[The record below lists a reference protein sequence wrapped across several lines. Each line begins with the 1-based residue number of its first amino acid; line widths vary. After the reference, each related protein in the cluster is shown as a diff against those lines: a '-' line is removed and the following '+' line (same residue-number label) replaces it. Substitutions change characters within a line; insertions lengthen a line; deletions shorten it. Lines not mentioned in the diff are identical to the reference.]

1 MSPRAFLFPLC
12 RIFIILPSNVSLPKN
27 NISDFMANNIQT
39 FTGRVLLD
47 DKQAK
52 QTIELLTRS
61 LEELKKKRKEAVAK
75 GEDIK
80 EFDRQIKQTSASINA
95 LKTNQQQVN
104 ETLKNLSS
112 ASYKE
117 LNVAMRSL
125 QKQLRSGAVE
135 RNSEE
140 WKKLQGVLKK
150 VKAEMQH
157 INDEG
162 KVSKSLFS
170 RMWDGLNKNWGAF
183 TQIIGSVTTLT
194 LTLRA
199 AAQAYADME
208 ESMADVRKYTGQT
221 DEQVHQMNEDF
232 KRMDTRTAREQLNEL
247 AGSAGRLGIT
257 SKEMIEEF
265 VDGADKINVALGDD
279 LGKGAV
285 DKIGK
290 LAQMFGEDKTKGL
303 RGAMLA
309 TGSAV
314 NELAQSSS
322 ANAGYIV
329 DFTADLSG
337 VGIQAGMT
345 QAQLMGLASAL
356 DQNMQEEATSATV
369 FSQLITKMY
378 QEPAKFAKI
387 AGMQVKEFSNLMKTN
402 ANEGLM
408 KFMQAMKSKGG
419 FAEMAPMFEEMQLNG
434 TRAVGVLS
442 AVATHLD
449 QVKEAQDIATKSYA
463 DGTSVLN
470 EFNTQNTTVQ
480 AELDKAKKRFQDLTI
495 ELGEKLIPAMKYG
508 ITSFS
513 LTIKVMSTLI
523 TFTQQHAKQIVV
535 LSSLIAF
542 CTALW
547 YKEMIAIKAKNTLM
561 NIAKAVEKAYATSVK
576 LVQAAMVAFNATV
589 ALCKSGM
596 QGYISVMN
604 AAKAANM
611 TNPWAALATVVT
623 VVGVAIYGAV
633 KAFSAYNEAMRNNTQ
648 EAKNNKAVA
657 EQQATLAKKVSDAT
671 IDERNKIDMLNKI
684 IHSNAYTVDERR
696 TAIANLQQIVP
707 QYHASISKE
716 GKLYND
722 NIEVITQYINKLN
735 DAAMAEAIY
744 EKKAEINK
752 KRLELKTIETR
763 IRGSLKAVKAERDAH
778 PERYTTERYY
788 RPSFGPGSEGNEFY
802 HDSDALKSN
811 KKQEQIHTKRLQNVL
826 SQEKTLDA
834 EDRALDA
841 TINSNKQIR
850 SALKTVIKK
859 NTQIQKEN
867 AVVSTPSSGHTMT
880 EKERKAAEK
889 EKKKR
894 EAAARKAEAKRKA
907 DMKKEL
913 DDAKKANQAEEL
925 EAKTLYSTGQIRLA
939 EYNDRM
945 KTIKERG
952 LQARLDIL
960 KKYGEAES
968 EEYKRLNA
976 EKENIAADYEKKQTQ
991 DLADLEYD
999 RQVAEQAI
1007 TAEYYN
1013 KDSDLYHNED
1023 AVNEALFQLDQT
1035 FLKEKQSLYLKSSD
1049 EYWQIAREIE
1059 RSQQSRQYDLQKQ
1072 HDEKLLQLRQEYGKM
1087 GNEEQMQLE
1096 MAGLDAVHKAGLI
1109 SEEEYQRMKLGI
1121 ANKYASYKPTADE
1134 QRKEDANTAIDTAKK
1149 MTKGYSDNNNAMG
1162 SDNLATIAGGA
1173 IAAIQQQKMVNDNLK
1188 KLRDED
1194 KISEQQY
1201 QDAKRQMNKETY
1213 QEIAAVAGAAFSS
1226 INNMMS
1232 AASAYSQ
1239 ACSDLEVAKIEK
1251 NYDKQISAAG
1261 NNSAKK
1267 KRLEAKRDKEV
1278 AAAKSKAN
1286 KKSMKIEVA
1295 QAIASTAMAAIN
1307 AYSSAAAIPVVGHV
1321 IAPIAAGLAT
1331 AAGML
1336 QVATIKKQHQAEAA
1350 GYYEGGFTGPGNY
1363 KKEAG
1368 VVHAGEFV
1376 ANHNTVNNP
1385 QLLPALQLIDMA
1397 QRNNTVASLTAQDV
1411 SRAMGTGSAAVV
1423 APVVNVQGGD
1433 TEQVGASLDSVH
1445 TTIDRL
1451 NQQLNAGIKSYVVIT
1466 GPDGF
1471 DRQWSQYQKMKSN
1484 K

>member
-1 MSPRAFLFPLC
+1 
-12 RIFIILPSNVSLPKN
+12 
-27 NISDFMANNIQT
+27 MANNTQT
-39 FTGRVLLD
+39 FVGRVLLD

-52 QTIELLTRS
+52 QTIALLEKQ
-61 LEELKKKRKEAVAK
+61 LEQVKQKKADTFNKGGDTQAFDKE
-75 GEDIK
+75 IN
-80 EFDRQIKQTSASINA
+80 RINA
-95 LKTNQQQVN
+95 SLKTLRTNQEQVN
-104 ETLKNLSS
+104 KTFNNLSS

-117 LNVAMRSL
+117 LSATMKAV

-140 WKKLQGVLKK
+140 WKRLQKKLKEVKSEMAAINNELKESIGVWGRLR
-150 VKAEMQH
+150 
-157 INDEG
+157 NT
-162 KVSKSLFS
+162 
-170 RMWDGLNKNWGAF
+170 LNTNWGAI
-183 TQIIGSVTTLT
+183 TQIIIGYN
-194 LTLRA
+194 TLRDTIRKC
-199 AAQAYADME
+199 AQAYAGME
-208 ESMADVRKYTGQT
+208 ESMANVRKYTGQT
-221 DEQVHQMNEDF
+221 DEEVHRMNEDF

-257 SKEMIEEF
+257 SKDMIEEF

-279 LGKGAV
+279 LGEGAV

-314 NELAQSSS
+314 NELAQNSS

-387 AGMQVKEFSNLMKTN
+387 AGVEVTKFSNLMKTN

-408 KFMQAMKSKGG
+408 TFLSAMKSRGG

-442 AVATHLD
+442 AVASHLD
-449 QVKEAQDIATKSYA
+449 QVRTAQDLATQSYA
-463 DGTSVLN
+463 SGTSVIN
-470 EFNTQNTTVQ
+470 EFNVQNNTVQ
-480 AELDKAKKRFQDLTI
+480 AQLDKAKKRFEDLTV
-495 ELGEKLIPAMKYG
+495 ELGEQLIPVTRYAISTLSIG
-508 ITSFS
+508 IHV
-513 LTIKVMSTLI
+513 LSTLI
-523 TFTQQHAKQIVV
+523 TFTVTHVKQLAIIG
-535 LSSLIAF
+535 SAIAV

-547 YKEMIAIKAKNTLM
+547 YKETIAIKLRTAAAAAN
-561 NIAKAVEKAYATSVK
+561 AAVDKAYIATTT
-576 LVQAAMVAFNATV
+576 LLRTAMVALQATW
-589 ALCKSGM
+589 ALLTKGV
-596 QGYISVMN
+596 QGYIVVMR
-604 AAKAANM
+604 AARLASL
-611 TNPWAALATVVT
+611 TNPWAALATVLT
-623 VVGVAIYGAV
+623 VVGVAVYGTV
-633 KAFSAYNEAMRNNTQ
+633 KAFTSYNETLRNNTQ

-657 EQQATLAKKVSDAT
+657 EQQASLAKKVSDAT

-696 TAIANLQQIVP
+696 SAIANLQKIIP
-707 QYHASISKE
+707 NYHASISNE

-752 KRLELKTIETR
+752 KRLELKTRETR
-763 IRGSLKAVKAERDAH
+763 IKGSLKAVQAERDAH
-778 PERYTTERYY
+778 PERYTSEKIF
-788 RPSFGPGSEGNEFY
+788 RPSFGPGSESSYFTK
-802 HDSDALKSN
+802 DSEALKTN
-811 KKQEQIHTKRLQNVL
+811 KKQEEIHKKRLKTVL
-826 SQEKTLDA
+826 SEEKTLDA
-834 EDRALDA
+834 QEAALDL
-841 TINSNKQIR
+841 TIKNNKQIR
-850 SALKTVIKK
+850 KALTTVIKK
-859 NTQIQKEN
+859 NTKMD
-867 AVVSTPSSGHTMT
+867 SGNGTVGSGGHYPT
-880 EKERKAAEK
+880 EKERKATEK
-889 EKKKR
+889 ERKNR
-894 EAAARKAEAKRKA
+894 EAAARKAEIKRKA
-907 DMKKEL
+907 DLKKEL
-913 DDAKKANQAEEL
+913 DDAKKSTEAQQL
-925 EAKTLYSTGQIRLA
+925 EATTLYSTGQIRLA

-945 KTIKERG
+945 ARIKEQG
-952 LQARLDIL
+952 LQQRMDIL
-960 KKYGEAES
+960 RKYGEAES

-976 EKENIAADYEKKQTQ
+976 QKEKISADYERKQTQ
-991 DLADLEYD
+991 DLQDLEYD

-1013 KDSDLYHNED
+1013 KDSDLYHNES
-1023 AVNEALFQLDQT
+1023 AINEALFQLDQT
-1035 FLKEKQSLYLKSSD
+1035 FLKEKQALYLKSSD

-1059 RSQQSRQYDLQKQ
+1059 RSEQQHQYDRQKQ
-1072 HDEKLLQLRQEYGKM
+1072 YDDTLMQLKQEYLTL
-1087 GNEEQMQLE
+1087 GNEQQMQLE
-1096 MAGLDAVHKAGLI
+1096 LAGLDEVHKAGLV
-1109 SEEEYQRMKLGI
+1109 SEEEYQRMKMGI
-1121 ANKYASYKPTADE
+1121 ANKYASYKPDAKDQAKDDATTAL
-1134 QRKEDANTAIDTAKK
+1134 DTAKK
-1149 MTKGYSDNNNAMG
+1149 MTRQTDDRSGSLG

-1173 IAAIQQQKMVNDNLK
+1173 IAAIQQQKMVNDNLQ
-1188 KLRDED
+1188 KLREED
-1194 KISEQQY
+1194 KISEQAY
-1201 QDAKRQMNKETY
+1201 QDAKKQMNQETY
-1213 QEIAAVAGAAFSS
+1213 KNIAAIAGAAFSS
-1226 INNMMS
+1226 ISSMMG

-1239 ACSDLEVAKIEK
+1239 ACSDLEVAKIQA

-1267 KRLEAKRDKEV
+1267 KRLEAKRDKEIS
-1278 AAAKSKAN
+1278 AAKTKAN
-1286 KKSMKIEVA
+1286 KKAMKIEIA
-1295 QAIASTAMAAIN
+1295 QAVASTAMSAIN
-1307 AYSSAAAIPVVGHV
+1307 AYSSAAAIPVVGNA

-1336 QVATIKKQHQAEAA
+1336 QIATIKKQHQAEAA
-1350 GYYEGGFTGPGNY
+1350 GYYEGGFTGPGHW

-1376 ANHNTVNNP
+1376 ANHNAVNNP
-1385 QLLPALQLIDMA
+1385 QLLPALQLIDAA

-1423 APVVNVQGGD
+1423 APVVNVNAD
-1433 TEQVGASLDSVH
+1433 NELVGASLDNVSS
-1445 TTIDRL
+1445 TIERL
-1451 NQQLNAGIKSYVVIT
+1451 NEQLNLGIKSYVVIT

-1471 DRQWSQYQKMKSN
+1471 DRKWSQYQKMKSN

>member
-1 MSPRAFLFPLC
+1 
-12 RIFIILPSNVSLPKN
+12 
-27 NISDFMANNIQT
+27 MANNTQT
-39 FTGRVLLD
+39 FVGRVLLD

-52 QTIELLTRS
+52 QTIALLEKQLEQVKQKKADTFNKGGDTRAFD
-61 LEELKKKRKEAVAK
+61 KE
-75 GEDIK
+75 IN
-80 EFDRQIKQTSASINA
+80 RINA
-95 LKTNQQQVN
+95 SLKTLRTNQEQVN
-104 ETLKNLSS
+104 KTFNNLSS

-117 LNVAMRSL
+117 LSATMKAV

-140 WKKLQGVLKK
+140 WKRLQKKLKEVKSEMAAINNESKESIGVWGRLR
-150 VKAEMQH
+150 
-157 INDEG
+157 NT
-162 KVSKSLFS
+162 
-170 RMWDGLNKNWGAF
+170 LNTNWGAI
-183 TQIIGSVTTLT
+183 TQIIIGYN
-194 LTLRA
+194 TLRDTIRKC
-199 AAQAYADME
+199 AQAYADME
-208 ESMADVRKYTGQT
+208 ESMANVRKYTGQT
-221 DEQVHQMNEDF
+221 DEEVHRMNEDF

-257 SKEMIEEF
+257 SKDMIEEF

-279 LGKGAV
+279 LGEGAV

-314 NELAQSSS
+314 NELAQNSS

-387 AGMQVKEFSNLMKTN
+387 AGVEVTKFSNLMKTN

-408 KFMQAMKSKGG
+408 TFLSAMKSRGG

-442 AVATHLD
+442 AVASHLD
-449 QVKEAQDIATKSYA
+449 QVRTAQDLATQSYA
-463 DGTSVLN
+463 SGTSVIN
-470 EFNTQNTTVQ
+470 EFNVQNNTVQ
-480 AELDKAKKRFQDLTI
+480 AQLDKAKKRFEDLTV
-495 ELGEKLIPAMKYG
+495 ELGEQLIPVTRYAISTLSIG
-508 ITSFS
+508 IHV
-513 LTIKVMSTLI
+513 LSTLI
-523 TFTQQHAKQIVV
+523 TFTVTHVKQLTIIG
-535 LSSLIAF
+535 SAIAV

-547 YKEMIAIKAKNTLM
+547 YKETIAIKLRTAAAAAN
-561 NIAKAVEKAYATSVK
+561 AAVDKAYIATTT
-576 LVQAAMVAFNATV
+576 LLRTAMVALQATW
-589 ALCKSGM
+589 ALLTKGV
-596 QGYISVMN
+596 QGYIVVMR
-604 AAKAANM
+604 AARLASL
-611 TNPWAALATVVT
+611 TNPWAALATVLT
-623 VVGVAIYGAV
+623 VVGVAVYGTV
-633 KAFSAYNEAMRNNTQ
+633 KAFASYNETLRNNTQ
-648 EAKNNKAVA
+648 EAKNNRAVA
-657 EQQATLAKKVSDAT
+657 EQQASLAKKVSDAT

-696 TAIANLQQIVP
+696 SAIANLQKIIP
-707 QYHASISKE
+707 NYHASISNE

-752 KRLELKTIETR
+752 KRLELKTRETR
-763 IRGSLKAVKAERDAH
+763 IKGSLKAVQAERDAH
-778 PERYTTERYY
+778 PERYTSEKIF
-788 RPSFGPGSEGNEFY
+788 RPSFGPGSESSYFTK
-802 HDSDALKSN
+802 DSEALKTN
-811 KKQEQIHTKRLQNVL
+811 KKQEEIHKKRLKTVQ
-826 SQEKTLDA
+826 SEEKTLDA
-834 EDRALDA
+834 QEAALDL
-841 TINSNKQIR
+841 TIKNNKQIR
-850 SALKTVIKK
+850 KALTTVIKK
-859 NTQIQKEN
+859 NTKMD
-867 AVVSTPSSGHTMT
+867 SGNGTVGSGGHYPT
-880 EKERKAAEK
+880 EKERKATEK
-889 EKKKR
+889 ERKKR
-894 EAAARKAEAKRKA
+894 EAAARKAEIKRKA
-907 DMKKEL
+907 DLKKEL
-913 DDAKKANQAEEL
+913 DDAKKSTEAQQL
-925 EAKTLYSTGQIRLA
+925 EATTLYSTGQIRLA

-945 KTIKERG
+945 AKIKEQG
-952 LQARLDIL
+952 LQQRMDIL
-960 KKYGEAES
+960 RKYGEAES

-976 EKENIAADYEKKQTQ
+976 QKEKISADYERKQTQ
-991 DLADLEYD
+991 DLQDLEYD

-1013 KDSDLYHNED
+1013 KDSDLYHNES
-1023 AVNEALFQLDQT
+1023 AINEALFQLDQT
-1035 FLKEKQSLYLKSSD
+1035 FLKEKQALYLKSSD

-1059 RSQQSRQYDLQKQ
+1059 RSEQQHQYDRQKQ
-1072 HDEKLLQLRQEYGKM
+1072 YDDTLMQLKQEYLTL
-1087 GNEEQMQLE
+1087 GNEQQMQLE
-1096 MAGLDAVHKAGLI
+1096 LAGLDEVHKAGLV
-1109 SEEEYQRMKLGI
+1109 SEEEYQRMKMGI
-1121 ANKYASYKPTADE
+1121 ANKYASYKPDAKD
-1134 QRKEDANTAIDTAKK
+1134 QAKDDANTALDTAKK
-1149 MTKGYSDNNNAMG
+1149 MTRQTDDRSGSLG

-1173 IAAIQQQKMVNDNLK
+1173 IAAIQQQKMVNDNLQ
-1188 KLRDED
+1188 KLREED
-1194 KISEQQY
+1194 KISEQAY
-1201 QDAKRQMNKETY
+1201 QDAKKQMNQETY
-1213 QEIAAVAGAAFSS
+1213 KNIAAIAGAAFSS
-1226 INNMMS
+1226 ISSMMG

-1239 ACSDLEVAKIEK
+1239 ACSDLEVAKIQA

-1267 KRLEAKRDKEV
+1267 KRLEAKRDKEIS
-1278 AAAKSKAN
+1278 AAKTKAN
-1286 KKSMKIEVA
+1286 KKAMKIEIA
-1295 QAIASTAMAAIN
+1295 QAVASTAMSAIN
-1307 AYSSAAAIPVVGHV
+1307 AYSSAAAIPTVGYI

-1336 QVATIKKQHQAEAA
+1336 QIATIKKQHQAEAA
-1350 GYYEGGFTGPGNY
+1350 GYYEGGFTGPGHW

-1376 ANHNTVNNP
+1376 ANHNAVNNP
-1385 QLLPALQLIDMA
+1385 QLLPALQLIDAA

-1423 APVVNVQGGD
+1423 APVVNVNAD
-1433 TEQVGASLDSVH
+1433 NELVGASLDNVSS
-1445 TTIDRL
+1445 TIERL
-1451 NQQLNAGIKSYVVIT
+1451 NEQLNLGIKSYVVIT

-1471 DRQWSQYQKMKSN
+1471 DRKWSQYQKMKSN